1 MSKRPDPRP
10 RCPSRKAPSLDRV
23 ERRLDLLEDRY
34 ASSGA
39 PLDDLLARKGV
50 SRRDFLRWTSFMT
63 AALCLPPVFERSVA
77 RAAALAPRVP
87 VVWLHLQEC
96 TGCTESALRSAYPGI
111 SELLLE
117 YLSFE
122 YHETIMAPAGHAAEK
137 SLEDALERYRGEY
150 LCVME
155 GSIPTA
161 MDGKYLRLGPRGET
175 GLSLARRVASG
186 AKVVIAIG
194 HCASW
199 GGPQSAVPNPT
210 GAKPVHEAL
219 GIRTIRIPG
228 CPYNAVNLVGTI
240 LNLLLTG
247 EVPALLDGRPAWAY
261 AKRIHDT
268 CPRRAHFDAGEFV
281 ERWGD
286 EGAQKGFCLYKMGCK
301 GPYTWNNCNE
311 MQWNEAASFPIRAG
325 HGCIGCSEDAFW
337 DQMAPL
343 EKPLAEGG
351 IQIPFLRGVE
361 GTVDSLGWALVGGAA
376 AGIATHA
383 VYSGLVKKAQESR
396 KDLDKKE

>member
-1 MSKRPDPRP
+1 MPKRPPLRAPCPPRP
-10 RCPSRKAPSLDRV
+10 AASLDRV
-23 ERRLDLLEDRY
+23 ERRLDRLERRFG
-34 ASSGA
+34 ASGPA
-39 PLDDLLARKGV
+39 LDGLLARKGV
-50 SRRDFLRWTSFMT
+50 SRRDFLKWSSFMT
-63 AALCLPPVFERSVA
+63 AALCLPPAFERAVA
-77 RAAALAPRVP
+77 RAASLAPRIP

-111 SELLLE
+111 AELILE
-117 YLSFE
+117 YLSFD

-137 SLEDALERYRGEY
+137 SLEDTLGKHRGEY

-161 MDGKYLRLGPRGET
+161 LGGNYLRLGPAGET
-175 GLSLARRVASG
+175 GLSLARRVASD
-186 AKVVIAIG
+186 AKAVIAIG

-199 GGPQSAVPNPT
+199 GGPQSAAPNPT

-228 CPYNAVNLVGTI
+228 CPYNSVSLVGTI
-240 LNLLLTG
+240 LNFLLLG
-247 EVPALLDGRPAWAY
+247 ELPALADGRPAWAY

-281 ERWGD
+281 EQWGD
-286 EGAQKGFCLYKMGCK
+286 EGARRGFCLYKMGCK

-311 MQWNEAASFPIRAG
+311 MGWNEAASFPIRAG
-325 HGCIGCSEDAFW
+325 HGCIGCSENAFW

-343 EKPLAEGG
+343 EKPLADGG
-351 IQIPFLRGVE
+351 VDIPFVRGVE
-361 GTVDSLGWALVGGAA
+361 GTVDSVGWALVGGAA
-376 AGIATHA
+376 VGIAAHA
-383 VYSGLVKKAQESR
+383 AYSGLVKGTRGSGENP
-396 KDLDKKE
+396 EE